1 MRDTE
6 DTDDDIK
13 PHSHR
18 NMQQNA
24 WKIYAERILQD
35 GNSHSVRINMNLLQL
50 AKTAA
55 GAGK

>member
-6 DTDDDIK
+6 GTDDDIK

-35 GNSHSVRINMNLLQL
+35 DNSHSVRPV
-50 AKTAA
+50 KTAA